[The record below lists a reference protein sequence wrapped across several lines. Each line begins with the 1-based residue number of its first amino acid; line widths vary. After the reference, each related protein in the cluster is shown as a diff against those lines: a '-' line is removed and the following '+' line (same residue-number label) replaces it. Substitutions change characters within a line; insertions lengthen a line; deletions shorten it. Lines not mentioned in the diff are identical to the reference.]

1 MLRQS
6 YCPRSEE
13 WKYWER
19 DLIAK
24 HGGLPDDYWPYVAD
38 LNKSWQEML
47 PCENEGPTPRPPDNG
62 PTPREPVRRGTGPPM
77 RPAFP
82 DWPSPRGVIPQ
93 KPYITSSISSA
104 RLRGVLLAG
113 QEQRRKAAA
122 KTRALF

>member
-19 DLIAK
+19 ELIAR

-47 PCENEGPTPRPPDNG
+47 PCEL
-62 PTPREPVRRGTGPPM
+62 
-77 RPAFP
+77 
-82 DWPSPRGVIPQ
+82 SLIH
-93 KPYITSSISSA
+93 I
-104 RLRGVLLAG
+104 
-113 QEQRRKAAA
+113 
-122 KTRALF
+122 